1 MQVEIK
7 SFERGQ
13 VFLASKK
20 IVRIYKTDFASGRKY
35 KNREPHSR
43 VDF

>member
-13 VFLASKK
+13 VFLPSKNN
-20 IVRIYKTDFASGRKY
+20 VRIYKLKLTLLVVENTRIE
-35 KNREPHSR
+35 NRILE
-43 VDF
+43 